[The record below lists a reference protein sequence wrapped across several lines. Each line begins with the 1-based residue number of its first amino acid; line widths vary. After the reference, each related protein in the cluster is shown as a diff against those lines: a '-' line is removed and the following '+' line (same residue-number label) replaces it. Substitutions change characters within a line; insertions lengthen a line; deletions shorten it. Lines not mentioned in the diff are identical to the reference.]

1 MDVVNIIG
9 MKNVNFEDNSGRRVD
24 GTSFFFTMPM
34 EGNGAIGQMAGKM
47 FLTNEKCGRLNYV
60 PRVGDTVK
68 VYYNRYG
75 KPEEFALYDAEEF

>member
-9 MKNVNFEDNSGRRVD
+9 MKNVNFEDISGRWVD
-24 GTSFFFTMPM
+24 GSSFCFTMPM
-34 EGNGAIGQMAGKM
+34 EGYGAVGVMAGM
-47 FLTNEKCGRLNYV
+47 MCLTYEKSGRLNYV